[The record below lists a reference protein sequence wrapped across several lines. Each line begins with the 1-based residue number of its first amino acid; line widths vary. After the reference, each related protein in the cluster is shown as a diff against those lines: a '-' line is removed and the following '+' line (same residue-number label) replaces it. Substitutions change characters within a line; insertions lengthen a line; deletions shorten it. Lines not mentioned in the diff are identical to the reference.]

1 MSEIGTGG
9 ATEAGR
15 MVEPRQVIDF
25 WREAGP
31 DKWFARDEAFDARFR
46 LAFLDAHW
54 AASRGELEHWA
65 DSADGALALLLLLDQ
80 FPRNCFRRSGHAYA
94 TDPLARHYAA
104 RAVEAGFDAQVEP
117 ALRVFVYLPFEHSE
131 DMADQQRSVELAR
144 GLPEEYLK
152 YAIAHLDV
160 IARFGR
166 FPHRNR
172 ELGRENT
179 PDEQAWLDAG
189 GGF

>member
-1 MSEIGTGG
+1 M
-9 ATEAGR
+9 TEAEEI
-15 MVEPRQVIDF
+15 VTF

-46 LAFLDAHW
+46 ERFLDAHF
-54 AASRGELEHWA
+54 AAARRQFEHWMDDA
-65 DSADGALALLLLLDQ
+65 GGALALVLLLDQ

-94 TDPLARHYAA
+94 TDPLARHYAE
-104 RAVEAGFDAQVEP
+104 RAVEAGLDARVDP
-117 ALRVFVYLPFEHSE
+117 ALRVFMYLPFEHSE
-131 DMADQQRSVELAR
+131 DSADQARSIELMRLVDA
-144 GLPEEYLK
+144 GYMQ
-152 YAIAHLDV
+152 YAVAHRDV

-172 ELGRENT
+172 ELGREST
-179 PDEQAWLDAG
+179 PEEQAWLDAG